1 MINRSLIRIKAI
13 QILYSYLLT
22 RNDFKLEVPPAAGD
36 SRDRVFAYS
45 VYLDLIILILK
56 LSGVPTIPGARKMP
70 ETDAV
75 LQKNR
80 VAKALRDDSAVT
92 VLLAKN
98 RDRIDK
104 FDSSYGEIL
113 SAITASAVYEDY
125 SRKRK
130 VDMADDVNF
139 WKAVFST
146 VIRKHKGVE
155 RVLRRDEEFSHLG
168 FDNGVTMFVD
178 TLASF
183 DDTRATY
190 IKARK
195 ELDKSLSLAYTLYH
209 SLLLIPLR
217 LTELHS
223 RRIDANKNKY
233 LPTYED
239 LNPDLRLVNNLF
251 VGALAK
257 CEPLMAYAEANPD
270 TDPSDWRDG
279 DIMLNSL
286 LDTITAS
293 DIYKKYIESPAGNF
307 ATDADFWREVMR
319 NIIIPSDELAEAL
332 ESKSVFWNDDLAIMS
347 TFVLKTIRRSYA
359 APTAEGEAPDNGS
372 DKPQTTGTI
381 QLLLKF
387 MNHDDEVFGAQL
399 FEYVVKDRET
409 YRAYIDGF
417 IDTKQWDTERLAFMD
432 IVIMM
437 TAIAELIHY
446 PSIPVPVTLN
456 EYIEIANDY
465 STPRSGQFIN
475 GVLFSIANYLREEGR
490 LAK

>member
-293 DIYKKYIESPAGNF
+293 DIYKKYIESPA
-307 ATDADFWREVMR
+307 ATSPPMP
-319 NIIIPSDELAEAL
+319 IS
-332 ESKSVFWNDDLAIMS
+332 
-347 TFVLKTIRRSYA
+347 
-359 APTAEGEAPDNGS
+359 
-372 DKPQTTGTI
+372 
-381 QLLLKF
+381 
-387 MNHDDEVFGAQL
+387 GA
-399 FEYVVKDRET
+399 K
-409 YRAYIDGF
+409 
-417 IDTKQWDTERLAFMD
+417 
-432 IVIMM
+432 
-437 TAIAELIHY
+437 
-446 PSIPVPVTLN
+446 
-456 EYIEIANDY
+456 
-465 STPRSGQFIN
+465 
-475 GVLFSIANYLREEGR
+475 
-490 LAK
+490 